1 MGAESRRRLGII
13 AAAALVLALVA
24 FLAVGC
30 AGQTDP
36 RVQQLLKDAN
46 ARMSKA
52 AEVTKSVEAFNKEW
66 QTLLAGQVNADTA
79 ARLEELLT
87 KTKTS
92 ETASLDETKAAR
104 ADYAKAAGLPGSSS
118 LKKYI
123 DLRRQALDEQEQFLN
138 LELKAMDLR
147 IKVAKGEAAGDPL
160 QTLIELEKQI
170 ENIEQQSA
178 AHARRAAQLHKQA
191 IDYYQEQKLG
201 G

>member
-1 MGAESRRRLGII
+1 MGAESRRRLGVT
-13 AAAALVLALVA
+13 AAWLVLGLVA
-24 FLAVGC
+24 LLAVGC
-30 AGQTDP
+30 GGQMDP

-52 AEVTKSVEAFNKEW
+52 AEVTKSIEAFNKEW
-66 QTLLAGQVNADTA
+66 QTLLVGQVNADTA
-79 ARLEELLT
+79 TRLEDLLT
-87 KTKTS
+87 KTKAS

-104 ADYAKAAGLPGSSS
+104 DDYAKAAGLPVSPS
-118 LKKYI
+118 LKRYV
-123 DLRRQALDEQEQFLN
+123 DLRRQALGEQEQFLN

-170 ENIEQQSA
+170 DNIEQQSA
-178 AHARRAAQLHKQA
+178 AHARRAAELHKQA
-191 IDYYQEQKLG
+191 IDYYQEQNLG